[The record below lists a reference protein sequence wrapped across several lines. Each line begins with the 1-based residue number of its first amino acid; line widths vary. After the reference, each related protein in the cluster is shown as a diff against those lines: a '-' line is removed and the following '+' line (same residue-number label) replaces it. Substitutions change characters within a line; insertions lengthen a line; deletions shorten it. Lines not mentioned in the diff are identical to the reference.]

1 MDAHKELGITHKWG
15 PKHRLSSEMVDA
27 TVKIMNSAVDKEGMG
42 KLTSPAYPLN
52 KVADGFKKLG
62 GPALFDVHSGLGQL
76 SGLDGLM
83 VPDQLKKLQD
93 AAATLASQQHGL
105 AEYFTSL
112 HAIMLAIMEVYT
124 IALRAEDPYRKSIS
138 TAVLKKLG
146 LHTNLN
152 KNDALGL

>member
-1 MDAHKELGITHKWG
+1 
-15 PKHRLSSEMVDA
+15 
-27 TVKIMNSAVDKEGMG
+27 
-42 KLTSPAYPLN
+42 
-52 KVADGFKKLG
+52 
-62 GPALFDVHSGLGQL
+62 
-76 SGLDGLM
+76 M